1 MAQASFEI
9 SGDIDY
15 CLDRLK
21 NIIEENGF
29 FTLYDVFYGCI
40 PRIWRD
46 YDEVTWP
53 DLTDIIVHYEA
64 DEEYFILSLPNK

>member
-15 CLDRLK
+15 CLNRLK

-29 FTLYDVFYGCI
+29 FTLSDVFYGCI
-40 PRIWRD
+40 PKIWKD
-46 YDEVTWP
+46 YEDACWYNM
-53 DLTDIIVHYEA
+53 DDIVVVY
-64 DEEYFILSLPNK
+64 DFDDDYFILSLPNK